1 MLGEQR
7 GAEEGGL
14 SVQEKAEDGT
24 KGDGSWGSGETAQSH
39 RLEPQCLQEMSP
51 TRKRTTAQPVCSPLW
66 EEMTGGTC
74 FPFSFSWAFP
84 LPKAAVSVF

>member
-66 EEMTGGTC
+66 EEDTE
-74 FPFSFSWAFP
+74 
-84 LPKAAVSVF
+84 